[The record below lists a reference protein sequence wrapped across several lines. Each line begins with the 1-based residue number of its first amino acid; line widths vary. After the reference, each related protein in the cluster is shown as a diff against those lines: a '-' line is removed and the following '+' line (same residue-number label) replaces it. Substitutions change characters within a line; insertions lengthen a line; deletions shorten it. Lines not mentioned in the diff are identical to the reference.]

1 MRKILLVLMVFIGLA
16 VCASCSDGTDCAK
29 SDYKAIK
36 EHGTMK
42 LVEDSY
48 RHEVWRDTETG
59 CEYFVRNSSY
69 GMGVIQ
75 LTDREGRP
83 KITEE

>member
-1 MRKILLVLMVFIGLA
+1 LVLMVFMGLIA
-16 VCASCSDGTDCAK
+16 CVSCSDCDCAGCGK

-36 EHGTMK
+36 AHGTMK
-42 LVEDSY
+42 LIDDSF

-59 CEYFVRNSSY
+59 CEYFVRNTSQ
-69 GMGVIQ
+69 GVAVIQ

-83 KITEE
+83 KVTEE